1 MPQNYTLNAQTSVSA
16 SSGTG
21 FTQSASG
28 NFTLNL
34 TGIDQVQTG
43 RLDIATTNT
52 VVMAAPTFGKAVY
65 IRNLDDTNFIE
76 VHSVATVDT
85 DVIGILEPGEWMFFV
100 LRDTEGGGTAQAVG
114 ASADTAAC
122 TIEYFAVEIDSAA

>member
-1 MPQNYTLNAQTSVSA
+1 MPQNYTLTAQTSVTA

-28 NFTLNL
+28 NFSLNL

-43 RLDIATTNT
+43 RLDIATTDT
-52 VVMAAPTFGKAVY
+52 VIMTAPTYGKAVY

-76 VHSVATVDT
+76 VHSAGVVDT

-100 LRDTEGGGTAQAVG
+100 LRDTQAVG
-114 ASADTAAC
+114 ASADTAVC

>member
-1 MPQNYTLNAQTSVSA
+1 MLKLVFLQHQELV
-16 SSGTG
+16 
-21 FTQSASG
+21 F
-28 NFTLNL
+28 LNL
-34 TGIDQVQTG
+34 LQVTLHLILQ
-43 RLDIATTNT
+43 
-52 VVMAAPTFGKAVY
+52 VMAAPTFGKAVY

-100 LRDTEGGGTAQAVG
+100 LRDTQAVG

>member
-34 TGIDQVQTG
+34 TGIDQIQTG

-52 VVMAAPTFGKAVY
+52 VVMAAPTYGKAVY

-100 LRDTEGGGTAQAVG
+100 LRDTQAVG

>member
-1 MPQNYTLNAQTSVSA
+1 MPQNYTFTAQTSVSA
-16 SSGTG
+16 TSTSG
-21 FTQSASG
+21 FSATQQG

-43 RLDIATTNT
+43 RLDIGTGNT
-52 VVMAAPTFGKAVY
+52 VVMAAPTYGKAVY

-76 VHSVATVDT
+76 IHSAAVVDT

-100 LRDTEGGGTAQAVG
+100 LRDTQAVG